1 MFKVL
6 KLLLLLTKKL
16 TNLSLILLT
25 VLLNGG
31 LGAAHSA
38 THCTVY
44 ARLKVN
50 GKDYGV
56 KTFVVPLRDSNHDLM
71 PGVTVIL
78 VPSKE
83 RSDIVSNLVEQME
96 KDPVLT
102 EFQDILKMN
111 SQINKHKDYLFLV
124 FSILKFSLELV
135 SIWVYLFLVFVVVVP
150 TPNFS
155 TGLLTKVL
163 INSVV
168 SMVVS
173 V

>member
-1 MFKVL
+1 MTTELQKEREQIKFNPKE
-6 KLLLLLTKKL
+6 
-16 TNLSLILLT
+16 
-25 VLLNGG
+25 
-31 LGAAHSA
+31 
-38 THCTVY
+38 
-44 ARLKVN
+44 VN
-50 GKDYGV
+50 YFLEG
-56 KTFVVPLRDSNHDLM
+56 
-71 PGVTVIL
+71 
-78 VPSKE
+78 SKE
-83 RSDIVSNLVEQME
+83 RSDIVSNLVEQKKNKE
-96 KDPVLT
+96 RILLRKLT

-135 SIWVYLFLVFVVVVP
+135 SIWVCLFLVFVVVVP

-168 SMVVS
+168 STVVS